1 MDKDDRRL
9 GIGHVLP
16 PLRGPALLPIVVR
29 AEKCV
34 NLFSVATDETASMD
48 LGHGSGPSL
57 DGIGVPSRMRRDGSV
72 FGT

>member
-1 MDKDDRRL
+1 M
-9 GIGHVLP
+9 
-16 PLRGPALLPIVVR
+16 PIVVR